1 MNKITKAFNMN
12 LEKKKWNFKMS
23 QPLDPL
29 ISFYNH

>member
-12 LEKKKWNFKMS
+12 LEKKWNFKKS